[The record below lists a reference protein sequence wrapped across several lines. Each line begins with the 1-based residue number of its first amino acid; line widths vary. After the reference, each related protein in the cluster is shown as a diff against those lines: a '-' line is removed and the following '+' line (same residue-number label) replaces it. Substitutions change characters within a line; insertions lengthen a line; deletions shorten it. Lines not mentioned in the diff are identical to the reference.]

1 MSSRTNL
8 EALLADDQFAMPDG
22 VLEKRIASNSISRVA
37 VKPTERIMTGR
48 NIQRHN
54 GISRRGVVAA
64 SIAAVAVPTL
74 ARAEASSTAGEV
86 PAGYTNGGANSGG
99 REVPARVIP
108 VPTTVSAE
116 LQARIDAPYP
126 PGWDK
131 VPATEAAWSEMARQS
146 AADVAPF
153 LPGIKEDLKLTVERS
168 EMGGVGVFVIT
179 PESIPEANRNR
190 LLLHLHGGG
199 YVLYPGEAGAGE
211 GMLLAGLG
219 GFRVV
224 SVDYRMA
231 PEHPFPAAL
240 DDTLAVWKELLKDND
255 PRRMAVFGSSA
266 GGALTLSLMLRA
278 RQEGLALPAAIAPG
292 TPAADL
298 TGAGDTMKTN
308 EFIDNYLVSGSGW
321 AEAATRLYAGHAD
334 LHDALVS
341 PLFGDFTGMPP
352 AILTSGTRDLFL
364 SHTVRVH
371 RKLRQAGIE
380 AALQVFEGISH
391 AQYLDHTLP
400 EGREALGEIATF
412 FDRHLA
418 R

>member
-1 MSSRTNL
+1 
-8 EALLADDQFAMPDG
+8 
-22 VLEKRIASNSISRVA
+22 
-37 VKPTERIMTGR
+37 MTGQDFR
-48 NIQRHN
+48 RPA

-64 SIAAVAVPTL
+64 SIAAVAAPTMT
-74 ARAEASSTAGEV
+74 RAEASSPTEDVAVEHVNGN
-86 PAGYTNGGANSGG
+86 TNSDG
-99 REVPARVIP
+99 RKIPARIIP
-108 VPTTVSAE
+108 APDTVSTE
-116 LQARIDAPYP
+116 LRARIAAPYP
-126 PGWDK
+126 PNWDK

-153 LPGIKEDLKLTVERS
+153 LPDIKEDLKLTVERS
-168 EMGGVGVFVIT
+168 EIGGVGIFIIT
-179 PESIPEANRNR
+179 PESIPEANHNR

-240 DDTLAVWKELLKDND
+240 GDTIAVWKELLKNND

-298 TGAGDTMKTN
+298 TGAGDTMQTN

-321 AEAATRLYAGHAD
+321 AEAATRLYAGHTD

-341 PLFGDFTGMPP
+341 PLFGDFTGLPP

-380 AALQVFEGISH
+380 AVLQVFEGLSH

-400 EGREALGEIATF
+400 EGCEALGEISAF

>member
-1 MSSRTNL
+1 
-8 EALLADDQFAMPDG
+8 
-22 VLEKRIASNSISRVA
+22 
-37 VKPTERIMTGR
+37 MTR
-48 NIQRHN
+48 QDAQKHD
-54 GISRRGVVAA
+54 GISRRDVVAA
-64 SIAAVAVPTL
+64 SIAVVAAPGF
-74 ARAEASSTAGEV
+74 ARADTANPNEDSSAPGVDNVVAE
-86 PAGYTNGGANSGG
+86 SG
-99 REVPARVIP
+99 RSIPARVIP
-108 VPTTVSAE
+108 APDTVSDE
-116 LQARIDAPYP
+116 LRMRIDAPFP
-126 PGWDK
+126 PNWDK
-131 VPATEAAWSEMARQS
+131 VPVTGAAWSEMARQS
-146 AADVAPF
+146 AAEVAPF

-168 EMGGVGVFVIT
+168 EIGGVGVFVIT

-190 LLLHLHGGG
+190 LLVHLHGGG

-240 DDTLAVWKELLKDND
+240 DDTVAVWKELLKDND

-278 RQEGLALPAAIAPG
+278 RQEGIALPAAIAPG

-321 AEAATRLYAGHAD
+321 AEAATRLYAGHTD

-341 PLFGDFTGMPP
+341 PLFGDFTGLPP

-380 AALQVFEGISH
+380 AVLQVFEGLSH

-400 EGREALGEIATF
+400 EGREALGEISMF